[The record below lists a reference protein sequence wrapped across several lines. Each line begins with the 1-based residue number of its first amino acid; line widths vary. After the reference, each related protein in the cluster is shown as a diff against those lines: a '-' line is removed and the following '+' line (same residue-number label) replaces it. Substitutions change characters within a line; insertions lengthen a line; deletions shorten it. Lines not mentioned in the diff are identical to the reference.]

1 MNPNPDNS
9 PGATDAEELPFESEI
24 SERLRSV
31 KNPAERRTLARLL
44 SAISALPLE
53 QTRAALE
60 TSALIAAVSLRASI
74 EFLRA
79 VPDAAPILEP
89 AELRAWGE
97 LGRRLTM
104 TDVET
109 GVTFFISGIGDFE
122 RVPSLARPFVFQ
134 VCARQMILSA
144 ATASETFR
152 NAASLAESVGD
163 AQLLRA
169 IYEVA
174 ATISRRSAKHSA
186 EFLNATPNVVAAL
199 REGVGGRVLGVD
211 SAKASPPPLSTAPQS
226 KPHVQRVDELNAASM
241 REGHATVDEDQAR
254 SLPPTPNTL
263 HPRSEGVDSAKAPPP
278 PPSTAPQSKPRLQ
291 RGDELNAASMRVGD
305 ATPGED
311 HAKPLH
317 PTPNTPHPDL
327 TSEAI
332 DLVKAFAE
340 HAGGIA
346 ADAWAA
352 LPAAF
357 ASLPAAQCS
366 RLIKRATNFLDRG
379 GAVAFHFL
387 IAGGDLLRALPD
399 CFESWI
405 ELLWTIAPHGNAA
418 LVAFVRASPR
428 FFQNI
433 AVTRTQLGA
442 TALAERVITLT
453 REVARTDAEAALACL
468 RSSAKALHTVS
479 IEQFES
485 WARAGLISSDAR
497 ARRSYYALET
507 RSSNEA
513 LRAGDAGVALESIQP
528 LLRLYVEA
536 LTGHAIEI
544 APLAAVP
551 LETRIADG
559 RTIHLPSVVAE
570 FGDEELDFRLYKVLA
585 AHAAGQI
592 EFGTY
597 ARDSHDLRAAY
608 ASLHELYDPA
618 KQDERDSFAIDA
630 AQLCETLPPPPGEG
644 RGGGLGTLSPSPL
657 APLPK
662 VEGIKDL
669 DYRQVI
675 SLFPLPA
682 LARRIFGTLENG
694 RIDGSLRKSYRG
706 LARDLDLIRE
716 HLRHRRPKIID
727 LPPALVPF
735 ELLFQVTLL
744 GGALDDAREFHR
756 QVVSELETIV
766 AEYLNDKDAT
776 VADSLMATGRVYLLF
791 QSLTMDQSEEQ
802 IEVPDELEQE
812 DQNSQAEQA
821 VNERQSDRQPQ
832 RRDARE
838 LFNAWNAES
847 EGEFDELDGSEAWS
861 YGQTPE
867 QGLEE
872 GEVAFNYDEWDRE
885 LVDHRVGWCRV
896 IEKKV
901 KRGSR
906 DFVDNTRERYR
917 GVVSSIRHQ
926 FQLMKPENLTR
937 ISNELDGEDYD
948 LNAVV
953 DFFID
958 RRADGQQS
966 ERIYTKRLRRRRD
979 VAVSFLLDQ
988 SSSTARTIG
997 RHPLQPY
1004 THPGRRIIEI
1014 EKEGLVLMSE
1024 ALEAVGDVYAING
1037 FTSEGRRN
1045 VKFYVLKD
1053 FQEHYSDEVMR
1064 RIGGITYQNNTR
1076 LGAAIRHATTKLEK
1090 QEARTRL
1097 LIVLSD
1103 GRPYDH
1109 DYGDA
1114 RYAREDTRE
1123 ALIDAKTRGITPFCI
1138 TIDRESESELRDLY
1152 GEIGYTIIDDVMT
1165 LPERLPGIYRRLTT

>member
-1 MNPNPDNS
+1 MKEKQDNS
-9 PGATDAEELPFESEI
+9 GTMPGPQDVPEKSFESEI
-24 SERLRSV
+24 DERLRLV
-31 KNPAERRTLARLL
+31 KNPAERRTIAGLLREISRLP
-44 SAISALPLE
+44 ID

-60 TSALIAAVSLRASI
+60 TSAAIAAVSLRTSI

-79 VPDAAPILEP
+79 VPDVATVLEP

-97 LGRRLTM
+97 LGRRLAM
-104 TDVET
+104 SDVET
-109 GVTFFISGIGDFE
+109 GVSFFTAGTGEFAK
-122 RVPSLARPFVFQ
+122 VPPAVRPFVFQ

-144 ATASETFR
+144 TTAAETFR
-152 NAASLAESVGD
+152 DAPSLAQAIPHEDV
-163 AQLLRA
+163 LRS
-169 IYEVA
+169 IYEIA
-174 ATISRRSAKHSA
+174 GAISRRSAKHSA
-186 EFLNATPNVVAAL
+186 EFLNATPEVVAAL
-199 REGVGGRVLGVD
+199 NPYRTFSGGLPPAD
-211 SAKASPPPLSTAPQS
+211 STSAAGNRPPLNN
-226 KPHVQRVDELNAASM
+226 DLLNA
-241 REGHATVDEDQAR
+241 
-254 SLPPTPNTL
+254 
-263 HPRSEGVDSAKAPPP
+263 
-278 PPSTAPQSKPRLQ
+278 
-291 RGDELNAASMRVGD
+291 
-305 ATPGED
+305 
-311 HAKPLH
+311 
-317 PTPNTPHPDL
+317 
-327 TSEAI
+327 AI

-346 ADAWAA
+346 ADAWA
-352 LPAAF
+352 
-357 ASLPAAQCS
+357 SLPAAID
-366 RLIKRATNFLDRG
+366 RLDADLSLRLMRRSMNFLERG
-379 GAVAFHFL
+379 GAAALHLL
-387 IAGGDLLRALPD
+387 IAGGDILRTLPE
-399 CFESWI
+399 CFDDWI
-405 ELLWTIAPHGNAA
+405 DLLWTIAPHGNAG
-418 LVAFVRASPR
+418 LVAFIRTSPG
-428 FFQNI
+428 FFQTI
-433 AVTRTQLGA
+433 AASKDRQSA
-442 TALAERVITLT
+442 TTLARRVISLT
-453 REVARTDAEAALACL
+453 REVGRVDSEAALACL

-479 IEQFES
+479 IEQFAS
-485 WARAGLISSDAR
+485 WARAGLVAGDTR

-513 LRAGDAGVALESIQP
+513 LRAGDVGVSLESIQH
-528 LLRLYVEA
+528 LLRLYIEA
-536 LTGHAIEI
+536 LTGRAVEI

-551 LETRIADG
+551 VEARIGDG
-559 RTIHLPSVVAE
+559 RTIHLPSIVAE

-597 ARDSHDLRAAY
+597 ERDTDDLRAAY
-608 ASLHELYDPA
+608 TSLADLYDPSN
-618 KQDERDSFAIDA
+618 QDERDAFAIDPN
-630 AQLCETLPPPPGEG
+630 LLTETESHAKTQ
-644 RGGGLGTLSPSPL
+644 RRK
-657 APLPK
+657 APQT
-662 VEGIKDL
+662 DL
-669 DYRQVI
+669 DYRHVLN
-675 SLFPLPA
+675 LFPIPA

-694 RIDGSLRKSYRG
+694 RIDRRLRRTYRG
-706 LARDLDLIRE
+706 LTRDLDLIRE
-716 HLRHRRPKIID
+716 HLRNRRPKIVD

-735 ELLFQVTLL
+735 ELLFQVTML
-744 GGALDDAREFHR
+744 GGALDDAREFYR

-766 AEYLNDKDAT
+766 VEYLNDANVT
-776 VADSLMATGRVYLLF
+776 VADTLMATSRVYSLF
-791 QSLTMDQSEEQ
+791 QSISMEESEQ
-802 IEVPDELEQE
+802 QVEVPDQLDQE
-812 DQNSQAEQA
+812 DDNSTAEQMLA
-821 VNERQSDRQPQ
+821 EREADRQPQ

-838 LFNAWNAES
+838 LFNAWNSEA
-847 EGEFDELDGSEAWS
+847 EGEFDELDGSETWS
-861 YGQTPE
+861 EGETPE
-867 QGLEE
+867 QDLEA

-906 DFVDNTRERYR
+906 EFVDDTRERYR

-926 FQLMKPENLTR
+926 FQLMKPENLAR
-937 ISNELDGEDYD
+937 ITNELDGEDYD

-1024 ALEAVGDVYAING
+1024 ALEAVGDVYSING

-1053 FQEHYSDEVMR
+1053 FGEHYSDEVMR

-1076 LGAAIRHATTKLEK
+1076 LGAAIRHATAKLEK

-1123 ALIDAKTRGITPFCI
+1123 ALKQAKVAGITPFCI